1 MGASIDIILY
11 EMESFLEEQKE
22 IIEKIQVIKTLQE
35 EAKKSHIKKY
45 YDRELKGL
53 MEDLYN
59 SNRDMI
65 DLYNELQK

>member
-35 EAKKSHIKKY
+35 EAKESHIKKY
-45 YDRELKGL
+45 YDRELKEL
-53 MEDLYN
+53 MENLYN
-59 SNRDMI
+59 SNKDMI